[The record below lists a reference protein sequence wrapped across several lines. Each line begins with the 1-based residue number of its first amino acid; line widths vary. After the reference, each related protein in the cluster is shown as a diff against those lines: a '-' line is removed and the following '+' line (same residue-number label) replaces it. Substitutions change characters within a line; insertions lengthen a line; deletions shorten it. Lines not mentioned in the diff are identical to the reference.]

1 MECWEY
7 ICVWSHCSFSC
18 YFSKCLVT
26 ALMCCYVLSALPL
39 GLLHSPSAFP
49 LSTSVSLCLPLS
61 PSFSLCL
68 SVSLCVPLSRTE
80 RITEFLL
87 QHVVPG
93 KHAYVPRKTN
103 KPMRSLGSSRPMR
116 SLRSSRTCPI
126 VMFRTIHLIWYI
138 TSLGSEKNKETH
150 EVFRNQKY
158 EIEDVVILKN
168 LDSKILKVGLIQSV
182 ILKNNCL

>member
-1 MECWEY
+1 MECWE
-7 ICVWSHCSFSC
+7 CVISSLILLLFLWWLHWCVVM
-18 YFSKCLVT
+18 YCLLCHLDSST
-26 ALMCCYVLSALPL
+26 PLVL
-39 GLLHSPSAFP
+39 
-49 LSTSVSLCLPLS
+49 SLCLPLS

-80 RITEFLL
+80 RIAEFLL

-150 EVFRNQKY
+150 EVFRNQNY

-168 LDSKILKVGLIQSV
+168 LDSEILKAGLIQSV
-182 ILKNNCL
+182 ILKTNCL

>member
-1 MECWEY
+1 
-7 ICVWSHCSFSC
+7 
-18 YFSKCLVT
+18 
-26 ALMCCYVLSALPL
+26 MCDLIA
-39 GLLHSPSAFP
+39 HSPVISLSVWWLHWCVVMYCLLCHWDSSTP
-49 LSTSVSLCLPLS
+49 LVLSLCLPLS

-80 RITEFLL
+80 RIAEFLL

>member
-1 MECWEY
+1 
-7 ICVWSHCSFSC
+7 
-18 YFSKCLVT
+18 
-26 ALMCCYVLSALPL
+26 MCDLIA
-39 GLLHSPSAFP
+39 HSPVISLSVWWLHWCVVMYCLLCNWDSSTP
-49 LSTSVSLCLPLS
+49 LVLSLCLPLS

-138 TSLGSEKNKETH
+138 TSLGSEKNKETQ
-150 EVFRNQKY
+150 EVLRKTQEVLSYQNSTIFK
-158 EIEDVVILKN
+158 EIMEFCDKETLTMVKIVFKN
-168 LDSKILKVGLIQSV
+168 
-182 ILKNNCL
+182 